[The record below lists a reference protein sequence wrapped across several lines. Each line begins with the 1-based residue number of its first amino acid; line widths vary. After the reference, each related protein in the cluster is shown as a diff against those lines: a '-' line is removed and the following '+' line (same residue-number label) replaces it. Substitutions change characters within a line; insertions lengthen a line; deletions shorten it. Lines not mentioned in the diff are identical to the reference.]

1 MVIRVAMDWE
11 TRRIAAGQ
19 ILPQG
24 ICCSFASRDEHGNI
38 DVALYSTA
46 DPELLDMLTW
56 VYTDPEVE
64 IATHNGGFDHGVS
77 LVTYPQLV
85 THIFE
90 TVYSGR
96 ALDTLWREKLLN
108 LSLTGRLEKLEMP
121 DGSKVDIRY
130 RLSDLEKSYLGIDRT
145 EEKEDMEDS
154 WRANFEALEGDPAR
168 AYPEDASEYAKSDAM
183 HTLVISE
190 RQDEKLLDHPQASME
205 THQFQL
211 AKSFVLTLMS
221 AWGIEVDP
229 EKTDV
234 LEAATT
240 KVMEENKALL
250 EEHGILRT
258 ATVGEPFAKDL
269 ERAKSLLPERWY
281 PEIDWSPYAEAM
293 IAQGIKFKKPKE
305 KPGSKNTKK
314 LQAYVRALYKRLG
327 EIPTYSEATVLAMQE
342 GDVPEEERNICLEEE
357 IREYLATKDPVMAQ
371 FNERMS
377 LAKLVTQIIPTLR
390 SGPCVFPSYD
400 AIKETGRTSS
410 YDGGKRKGEERAY
423 PSINIQQIPGAI
435 KGLDPRQCFRPRAGT
450 VFFDVDFT
458 GLELACVGHVT
469 HMLFV
474 DGVIDVDSVHR
485 LRYNAGIDLHGYL
498 GAGLAARS
506 SPKATKEK
514 PWLPTLTR
522 DFQTGLREEG
532 IISNPM
538 AVYEAFLLLKKHEE
552 KDVQAFFKHFRN
564 FAKPVGLGFPG
575 GLGAETMVEFAR
587 KTYEITMEV
596 SDAYEYREMWHETYP
611 EMKPFFKHIE
621 ASTDDY
627 NFHSDGSK
635 LLTYTSPMGMVRRGA
650 TYCAAANGESMQ
662 TPGAE
667 AAMSGVML
675 VSRACYDPSLES
687 VLYGCRPIAFI
698 HDQVLGETTTD
709 QSKWAAQV
717 EEAARLMR
725 EGAQL
730 VLHSIK
736 MRTDEAHLT
745 KVFSKASGPVRNEQG
760 QLVPWEPKQ

>member
-24 ICCSFASRDEHGNI
+24 ICCSFASRNESGGI

-46 DPELLDMLTW
+46 DHELLDMLTW
-56 VYTDPEVE
+56 VYTDPEVK
-64 IATHNGGFDHGVS
+64 IITHNGGFDHGVS

-85 THIFE
+85 TAIFE
-90 TVYSGR
+90 KLISGG
-96 ALDTLWREKLLN
+96 ATDTLWREKLLN
-108 LSLTGRLEKLEMP
+108 LSLTGRLEKLELP

-168 AYPEDASEYAKSDAM
+168 AYPEDASDYAKSDAAN
-183 HTLVISE
+183 TLVI
-190 RQDEKLLDHPQASME
+190 DEQQTEKQLDHPQSSME
-205 THQFQL
+205 TQEFQL

-221 AWGIEVDP
+221 AWGIEVHP
-229 EKTDV
+229 EETDK
-234 LEAATT
+234 LEAATI
-240 KVMEENKALL
+240 KVMEENKSLL

-258 ATVGEPFAKDL
+258 ATIGEPFAKDF
-269 ERAKSLLPERWY
+269 ERAKALLPERWH
-281 PEIDWSPYAEAM
+281 EDIDWSPYAPTM

-305 KPGSKNTKK
+305 KPGSKNTKR

-327 EIPTYSEATVLAMQE
+327 EIPTYSEATVLLLAQ
-342 GDVPEEERNICLEEE
+342 GVDVPEEERNICLEEE
-357 IREYLATKDPVMAQ
+357 IREYLATKDPVMSQ
-371 FNERMS
+371 YNERQA
-377 LAKLVTQIIPTLR
+377 LAKLVTQIVPTLR
-390 SGPCVFPSYD
+390 SGPCIFPSYD

-410 YDGGKRKGEERAY
+410 YDGGKRKGEERLY

-435 KGLDPRQCFRPRAGT
+435 KGLDPRRCFRPRAGT

-458 GLELACVGHVT
+458 GLELACVGHIT

-485 LRYNAGIDLHGYL
+485 MRYNAGVDLHGYL

-506 SPKATKEK
+506 APKATKEK
-514 PWLPTLTR
+514 PWLPTITR
-522 DFQTGLREEG
+522 DFQNACRAEG
-532 IISNPM
+532 ILSKPM
-538 AVYEAFLLLKKHEE
+538 AVYDAFLLLKKHAE
-552 KDVQAFFKHFRN
+552 KDVQAFFKHYRN

-575 GLGAETMVEFAR
+575 GLGPDTMVEFAR
-587 KTYEITMEV
+587 KTYEIIMEA
-596 SDAYEYREMWHETYP
+596 DEAYEYREMWHETYP
-611 EMKPFFKHIE
+611 EMKPFFKHVE

-627 NFHSDGSK
+627 NFHQDGSK

-667 AAMSGVML
+667 AAMSAMLL
-675 VSRACYDPSLES
+675 VSRACYDPSVGSILF
-687 VLYGCRPIAFI
+687 GCRLIAFV
-698 HDQVLGETTTD
+698 HDQVIGETTTD
-709 QSKWAAQV
+709 ESKWAAQA

-730 VLHSIK
+730 VLHSIN

-745 KVFSKASGPVRNEQG
+745 RVWSKASGPVRNEQG
-760 QLVPWEPKQ
+760 ILVPWQPK